1 MAALP
6 LSLPI
11 RRRAGLEPAA
21 RSALRSVVAS
31 PKFELVPLKNAIDQ
45 AAFLPPAALVSVTAS
60 PAKGMDATIELS
72 VRLRE
77 RGYVVVPHVSAHMI
91 RDRAHLAELLRRMA
105 DGGVDRAF
113 VVGGDAEDPGDFR
126 DGLSLLRA
134 IADLGH
140 HLTEIGVPCYP
151 QGHPSIPDGALLSAL
166 AAKAPLVDY
175 MTTQMCFDP
184 AAIGSWLRARRA
196 EGLGLPVVIGVPGVA
211 EPHKLLT
218 VATRI
223 GVADSRRFVAK
234 NARFIARLVRSGGFY
249 RPTGLLES
257 LAPLMADPAAG
268 VHGIHLYTFNA
279 VEATEGW
286 RLRYLETLDGRH
298 S

>member
-1 MAALP
+1 MAAL
-6 LSLPI
+6 SLPL
-11 RRRAGLEPAA
+11 RRRPGLDPAA
-21 RSALRSVVAS
+21 RSALRAALAT
-31 PKFELVPLKNAIDQ
+31 PKFELVPLKHAIDQ
-45 AAFLPPAALVSVTAS
+45 AAFLPPGALVSVTAS
-60 PAKGMDATIELS
+60 PAKGMDPTIELS

-77 RGYVVVPHVSAHMI
+77 RGYLVVPHLSAHMI
-91 RDRAHLAELLRRMA
+91 RDRAHLAEILGRMA

-113 VVGGDAEDPGDFR
+113 VVGGDAEDPGDYH
-126 DGLSLLRA
+126 DGLALLRA
-134 IADLGH
+134 MGDIGH
-140 HLTEIGVPCYP
+140 HLREIGVPCYP
-151 QGHPSIPDGALLSAL
+151 QGHPTIPDANLLAAL

-175 MTTQMCFDP
+175 MTTQMCFD
-184 AAIGSWLRARRA
+184 AAATATWLRARRA
-196 EGLGLPVVIGVPGVA
+196 EGLGLPAVIGVPGVA
-211 EPHKLLT
+211 EPHRLLT
-218 VATRI
+218 IATRI

-268 VHGIHLYTFNA
+268 VHGVHLYTFNA

-286 RLRYLETLDGRH
+286 RLRYLETLDGRR

>member
-1 MAALP
+1 MAALTLP
-6 LSLPI
+6 L
-11 RRRAGLEPAA
+11 RRRTGLDPAA
-21 RSALRSVVAS
+21 RAALRAVVAA
-31 PKFELVPLKNAIDQ
+31 PKFELVPLKNAVDQ
-45 AAFLPPAALVSVTAS
+45 AAFLPPGALVSVTAS
-60 PAKGMDATIELS
+60 PAKGMDATIDLS
-72 VRLRE
+72 VRLSE
-77 RGYVVVPHVSAHMI
+77 RGYVVVPHLSAHMI

-105 DGGVDRAF
+105 DAGVDRAF

-134 IADLGH
+134 MADLGH
-140 HLTEIGVPCYP
+140 RLREIGVPAYP
-151 QGHPSIPDGALLSAL
+151 QGHPTIPDATLLAAL

-175 MTTQMCFDP
+175 MTTQMCFDA
-184 AAIGSWLRARRA
+184 AAIETWLRARRG
-196 EGLGLPVVIGVPGVA
+196 EGIELPVVIGVPGVA

-218 VATRI
+218 IATRI

-249 RPTGLLES
+249 RPGGLLES
-257 LAPLMADPAAG
+257 LAPLMADPTAG
-268 VHGIHLYTFNA
+268 IHGIHLYTFNA

-286 RLRYLETLDGRH
+286 RLRYLETLDGRR

>member
-1 MAALP
+1 MAALS

-11 RRRAGLEPAA
+11 RRRTGLEPAA
-21 RSALRSVVAS
+21 RSALRAVVAS

-45 AAFLPPAALVSVTAS
+45 AAYLPPGALVSVTAS

-72 VRLRE
+72 VHLSE
-77 RGYVVVPHVSAHMI
+77 RGYVVVPHLSAHMI
-91 RDRAHLAELLRRMA
+91 RDRAHLAEILRRMK

-134 IADLGH
+134 MADLDH

-151 QGHPSIPDGALLSAL
+151 QGHPTIPDATLLAAL

-184 AAIGSWLRARRA
+184 AAIGSWLRARRS
-196 EGLGLPVVIGVPGVA
+196 EGLALPVVIGVPGVA

-218 VATRI
+218 IATRI

-234 NARFIARLVRSGGFY
+234 NARFIARLIRSGGFY

-286 RLRYLETLDGRH
+286 RLRYLETLGGR
-298 S
+298 SS

>member
-1 MAALP
+1 MSLSIP
-6 LSLPI
+6 L
-11 RRRAGLEPAA
+11 RRRTGLEPAA
-21 RSALRSVVAS
+21 RSTLRVILSS
-31 PKFELVPLKNAIDQ
+31 PKFELVPLKHAIDQ
-45 AAFLPPAALVSVTAS
+45 AAFLPPGALVSVTAS
-60 PAKGMDATIELS
+60 PNKGMDATIDLS
-72 VRLRE
+72 VRLSE
-77 RGYVVVPHVSAHMI
+77 RGYAVVPHLSAHMI

-113 VVGGDAEDPGDFR
+113 VVGGDAEDPGDYR
-126 DGLSLLRA
+126 DGLSLIRA
-134 IADLGH
+134 MADLGH
-140 HLTEIGVPCYP
+140 HLREIGVPCYP
-151 QGHPSIPDGALLSAL
+151 QGHPTIPDAALLDAL
-166 AAKAPLVDY
+166 RAKAPLVDY

-218 VATRI
+218 IATRI

-234 NARFIARLVRSGGFY
+234 NARFIARLIRSGGFY
-249 RPTGLLES
+249 RPTGLLQS

-268 VHGIHLYTFNA
+268 IHGIHLYTFNA

-286 RLRYLETLDGRH
+286 RLRYLETLDGRRP
-298 S
+298 